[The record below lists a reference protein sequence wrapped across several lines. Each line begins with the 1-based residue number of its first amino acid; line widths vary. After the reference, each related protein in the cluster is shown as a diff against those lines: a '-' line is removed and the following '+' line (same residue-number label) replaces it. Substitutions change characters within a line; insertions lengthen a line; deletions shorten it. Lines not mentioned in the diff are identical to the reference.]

1 MLSSHTE
8 ILILVLVFIDLF
20 LGGIL
25 KERGTEIYLPS
36 HDKVV
41 LLSILIV
48 VIPYNNALLFDFLQ
62 ISNLEIVPTNLEI
75 KVSEEFNISGCLAV
89 SVR

>member
-20 LGGIL
+20 LGVKL

-41 LLSILIV
+41 LLSILIA
-48 VIPYNNALLFDFLQ
+48 VIPYINALLFNFLQ

-75 KVSEEFNISGCLAV
+75 QVS
-89 SVR
+89 